1 MKMVRMRYKRE
12 DVSVVFCLGNVAG
25 GSSLKVT
32 DVVMAGEKEE
42 WSGLTSSAVR
52 V

>member
-1 MKMVRMRYKRE
+1 MVRMRYKRE
-12 DVSVVFCLGNVAG
+12 EESVEAGLGNVEA

-32 DVVMAGEKEE
+32 DAVTGGVKEE

-52 V
+52 VW